1 MVGNNLG
8 FTWVQ
13 PGDIWRPLGWDL
25 GFIWFHMG
33 FWIDVI
39 DWIWLDHI
47 CGCGEPLFKT
57 ALTVPQWLVCLPCQ
71 TVCPPD
77 QNACIC
83 LMILNFLVHHML
95 CFVKAELV
103 ESAQLGFQECRA
115 TLSTITLTTLIWRFA
130 SNFRSK
136 TFAVDD
142 FHLLWLEFAHGT
154 CFVNLKHPHFCNASL
169 RADELKRKNAE
180 LEREILEFKFSPLS
194 TGSTEW
200 RWPDGRDGRQT
211 KHRGSTTSSDVG
223 ITNLRTTWNRSF
235 WIQDS
240 RIVNANQNGSRDG
253 QTK

>member
-136 TFAVDD
+136 TFAVTIS
-142 FHLLWLEFAHGT
+142 T
-154 CFVNLKHPHFCNASL
+154 CFDWNLLMGHA
-169 RADELKRKNAE
+169 
-180 LEREILEFKFSPLS
+180 LS
-194 TGSTEW
+194 T
-200 RWPDGRDGRQT
+200 
-211 KHRGSTTSSDVG
+211 SS
-223 ITNLRTTWNRSF
+223 IHIFAMLRLGQMSWSEKMPNWSAKF
-235 WIQDS
+235 WS
-240 RIVNANQNGSRDG
+240 SNFRR
-253 QTK
+253 